1 MAGQQIT
8 KGRALGGPLCK
19 LGSGWRAMSESD
31 PEVGKSCPD
40 RCLHVQATLIAKLN
54 LADFQNA
61 VPMLRELSIINDTE
75 QVAKDLELRI
85 ASAPGFLK
93 PKTWRVDA
101 VAAGGRCQIP
111 DLDVQLDGALLTR
124 LTEAEQAVVTLTLR
138 PRDDAAPDFFRFERT
153 VELLPRNQW
162 GGLTHLPDL
171 VAAFVQPNEPAVERL
186 LKQAA
191 EILRKNGKSPALD
204 GYKGGSKRAWE
215 LSSAIWSAVAAMGL
229 DYALPPASF
238 EHTGQKVRGPGQ
250 IAESGLA
257 TCLDLALLFCAAIEQ
272 AGLNPLM
279 VFTKGHAFAGVW
291 LRSEEFSSTVVDDVT
306 ALRKRVKLKE
316 LLLFETTLATQRPA
330 PTFSFAAQHAAQQ
343 IAEDKEE
350 SFELAVDIRR
360 ARMQRIKPLA
370 SAEVPVASTAPA
382 QAPVLEP
389 EFDEPPDL
397 PDDNAGAETD
407 PATLNPKDRLARWQ
421 RKLLDLSLR
430 NNLLNF
436 KSGKKALK
444 LEAPDAGALE
454 DLLSDGQALKLLP
467 RPDLMD
473 GADPRN
479 QAIHEGR
486 EREDLRRAHALDAL
500 KRRELFIALQQ
511 DELEPRLVDLFRT
524 ARTTLQEGGANT
536 LFVALGFLTWTRDD
550 KAGQKYRA
558 PLVLVPVTLH
568 RRSARSGFTLAL
580 HDDEPRFNPTLI
592 EMLRQDFKLDLGVAD
607 GELPRD
613 EAGLDVR
620 AVWNTVSRAIKD
632 IKGWEVSEE
641 VVLAMFSFAKYLM
654 WKDLTERT
662 DQLRENPVV
671 RHLIDTPRESYPSGA
686 AFPNPRRLDSDYRPE
701 QIFCPLPADS
711 SQLSAVMAAVRG
723 KDFVLIG
730 PPGTGKSQTI
740 SNLIAQCLAEGKR
753 VLFVSEKIAALD
765 VVYRRLREANLGEFC
780 LELHSSKARKLDVLA
795 QLHKAWDAQGDVDPD
810 TWRAQ
815 ADRLKRLRDD
825 LNGYVERLHFRHANG
840 LSIFDAIGRV
850 VAGEDVPALG
860 LRWATAHAHG
870 AAAMDAMREVADRLD
885 VNASAVGHAALRS
898 NPLSAIGRG
907 DWSPGWQQSLVAAA
921 RAVQPAGQA
930 VTSAYGR
937 LAAAID
943 LPAQPL
949 TRRVR
954 GAVGVLAR
962 ALPQA
967 AGRDWRF
974 VLRNDAR
981 SVSERLQAAATLL
994 TEQRTLSAQLSPSWP
1009 VAIVTA
1015 CRHGLTLL
1023 VQRRAAHAELGLPW
1037 TPDVL
1042 EELHKGLALLDQI
1055 TQARQ
1060 QLSVAY
1066 SDQADQLNAVQL
1078 QREWA
1083 KAEKAIWPMSMLG
1096 MRKIRAVLNTV
1107 VTGEGE
1113 PNVASDLRI
1122 LARVHG
1128 LRAEVELLELGP
1140 STEGV
1145 WSGLK
1150 TRREFADAA
1159 LKFQH
1164 VLTAARAGQPWE
1176 DAGLEA
1182 VANGRCG
1189 DRLAKELARARSLKS
1204 LDAQIA
1210 ALAHT
1215 GPATDGLWS
1224 GLSTSSDGL
1233 EAALAF
1239 KAAAD
1244 AVRESGVLTGE
1255 HAQVASGACGA
1266 TLAADLQRLQRRSAV
1281 ERDLASFDDLAAAT
1295 AGLWC
1300 GLKTRLDELEKA
1312 LKFQASM
1319 AAAVANLATTPED
1332 VAAIK
1337 APLDRLIGEGNA
1349 LLEQGGPV
1357 AAAGQAYLEAWGALQ
1372 PAIDH
1377 LAAAGEFTEEAKTG
1391 FGEMAL
1397 DDLLQRC
1404 NAIVQAE
1411 NRLNAWCA
1419 WRKVCQQA
1427 VALGLAPLVSGI
1439 ENGAIGTGEVRRVF
1453 ETTYSRWWLNAVVD
1467 NEPVIRSFVAAEHE
1481 KRIGDFRALEAQ
1493 YTGLTR
1499 AWVRAALCADLPK
1512 QDSVTRNSEWGILR
1526 HEISK
1531 KKRHLPLR
1539 ELMTSIPS
1547 ALTKLTPCLLMS
1559 PLSIAQYLSADA
1571 STFDVVVFDEAS
1583 QIPVWDAVGAIAR
1596 GKQVVMVGDPKQL
1609 PPTNFFDR
1617 AESDD
1622 DDEDVEGDLESILDE
1637 CMGANLPTMNLAW
1650 HYRSRNESLIAFSNH
1665 RYYGGAL
1672 VTFPSPVTEDRAVS
1686 FHHVKGVYEKG
1697 GARINKPEAKALVA
1711 DIVARLKSP
1720 GFRESKLTIG
1730 VVTFNSEQQGLIED
1744 LLDEER
1750 RRDPGLE
1757 PYFAEVELEPLFVKN
1772 LESVQGDERDIM
1784 YFSITYGPDHAG
1796 AVSMNFGPMNRGGG
1810 ERRLNVAIT
1819 RARLELR
1826 VFSSLKGEQM
1836 DLARTQALGVRDLKH
1851 FLEFAERGARA
1862 LAEATRGSLGG
1873 FESPFEEAVA
1883 EGLARKG
1890 WELHTQIGA
1899 SSFRVDLAVVHPDA
1913 RGSYLT
1919 GIECD
1924 GATYHRSA
1932 TARDRDMLREQV
1944 LRGLG
1949 WEILRVWSTDWWV
1962 DRVGTLEKIDRKL
1975 RDLLVLSRERRA
1987 VEEQRVAAAE
1997 EAAAAI
2003 ARASADAA
2011 HSSGVDPAGE
2021 ADNELAG
2028 LSADTGRTPPAQA
2041 TRLPVETY
2049 ARNAGA
2055 SEVAATQ
2062 FVEADPKSAVEGVSA
2077 DDFFNKTYDKVLL
2090 PMINHV
2096 VEVEGPVLDAVLA
2109 RRIAR
2114 AHGWQRTG
2122 ARIHERVVGL
2132 AALSHRGT
2140 SEEVGTFFWPSG
2152 LEPGAVIAFRRAA
2165 DDSARSVDEVCLPEL
2180 IALARG
2186 VLSGGLTTEA
2196 AVVAMAREL
2205 GLQRLR
2211 AASRAR
2217 FEVAIARAHDS

>member
-1 MAGQQIT
+1 
-8 KGRALGGPLCK
+8 
-19 LGSGWRAMSESD
+19 MSESG
-31 PEVGKSCPD
+31 PEVGNPCPD
-40 RCLHVQATLIAKLN
+40 KGLRVEATLITKLN
-54 LADFQNA
+54 LADYQNA
-61 VPMLRELSIINDTE
+61 VPMLRELSIINDTARE
-75 QVAKDLELRI
+75 AKDLELRI
-85 ASAPGFLK
+85 ASMPGFVK
-93 PKTWRVDA
+93 PKIWRIDA
-101 VAAGGRCQIP
+101 VAAGSRCRIP
-111 DLDVQLDGALLTR
+111 DLDVQLDGTLLTR

-138 PRDDAAPDFFRFERT
+138 YRDDASPDLAQHERT

-162 GGLTHLPDL
+162 GGLSHLPDL

-191 EILRKNGKSPALD
+191 EVLRKNGKSPALD

-272 AGLNPLM
+272 AGLNPLL

-291 LRSEEFSSTVVDDVT
+291 LRCEEFSSTVVDDVT

-316 LLLFETTLATQRPA
+316 LVLFETTLATQRPA
-330 PTFSFAAQHAAQQ
+330 PRFSFAAQHAAQQ
-343 IAEDKEE
+343 IGEDKEE
-350 SFELAVDIRR
+350 TFELAVDIRR

-370 SAEVPVASTAPA
+370 SAEAPVAGTAQEQPT
-382 QAPVLEP
+382 VLEP
-389 EFDEPPDL
+389 AFDESPDL
-397 PDDNAGAETD
+397 PDDNAGAD

-436 KSGKKALK
+436 KSGKNALK

-500 KRRELFIALQQ
+500 KRRELFVAVPQ
-511 DELEPRLVDLFRT
+511 DDLEPRLVDLFRT

-536 LFVALGFLTWTRDD
+536 LFLALGFLTWTRDD

-592 EMLRQDFKLDLGVAD
+592 EMLRQDFKLDLGVAG

-671 RHLIDTPRESYPSGA
+671 KHLIDTPRESYPSGA
-686 AFPNPRRLDSDYRPE
+686 AFPNPRRLDNDYRPE

-815 ADRLKRLRDD
+815 AERLKRLRDD

-850 VAGEDVPALG
+850 VAGVEDPALG
-860 LRWATAHAHG
+860 LSWGTAHAHG
-870 AAAMDAMREVADRLD
+870 AVAMDAMREVADRLD
-885 VNASAVGHAALRS
+885 VNAIAVGQAALRS
-898 NPLSAIGRG
+898 NPLSAVGSG
-907 DWSPGWQQSLVAAA
+907 DWSPGWQQGMVAAA

-930 VTSAYGR
+930 VQAAYAR
-937 LAAAID
+937 LVAVID

-949 TRRVR
+949 TRGVR
-954 GAVGVLAR
+954 GAMGVLASV
-962 ALPQA
+962 LPQA

-974 VLRNDAR
+974 VLRPDVR
-981 SVSERLQAAATLL
+981 TVSERLQTAAALL
-994 TEQRTLSAQLSPSWP
+994 TQQRALSAQLSPAWP
-1009 VAIVTA
+1009 SAVVAA
-1015 CRHGLTLL
+1015 CRQGLALL
-1023 VQRRAAHAELGLPW
+1023 AQRRTTHAELGLPW
-1037 TPDVL
+1037 PQDL
-1042 EELHKGLALLDQI
+1042 LDELQKGLALLDQI

-1060 QLSVAY
+1060 QLSVSY
-1066 SDQADQLNAVQL
+1066 SDQAYQLNAVQL

-1096 MRKIRAVLNTV
+1096 RRKIRAVLNAV

-1122 LARVHG
+1122 LARIHG

-1140 STEGV
+1140 ITEGV

-1150 TRREFADAA
+1150 TRRELADAA
-1159 LKFQH
+1159 LKFQQI
-1164 VLTAARAGQPWE
+1164 LTAARADQPWD

-1189 DRLAKELARARSLKS
+1189 DRLAKELTRVRSLKL

-1210 ALAHT
+1210 ALANA

-1224 GLSTSSDGL
+1224 GLSTNGERL

-1239 KAAAD
+1239 KAAID
-1244 AVRESGVLTGE
+1244 AVRESGPLTGE
-1255 HAQVASGACGA
+1255 HVRVVTGECGA
-1266 TLAADLQRLQRRSAV
+1266 ALAADLQILLRRTAV
-1281 ERDLASFDDLAAAT
+1281 ERELASFDDLGPTT

-1319 AAAVANLATTPED
+1319 AAVVANLATTPEG
-1332 VAAIK
+1332 VAAVK

-1349 LLEQGGPV
+1349 LLEPGGLV
-1357 AAAGQAYLEAWGALQ
+1357 ASAGQAYMEAWGALQ
-1372 PAIDH
+1372 PTIDH
-1377 LAAAGEFTEEAKTG
+1377 LASVGEFGDEAKIS

-1397 DDLLQRC
+1397 DELLQRC

-1419 WRKVCQQA
+1419 WRKVCHQA

-1439 ENGAIGTGEVRRVF
+1439 ENGAISAGKVRRVF

-1493 YTGLTR
+1493 YTDLTR

-1512 QDSVTRNSEWGILR
+1512 QDSVTRNSEWGVLR

-1665 RYYGGAL
+1665 HYYGGAL

-1750 RRDPGLE
+1750 RRDPAIE
-1757 PYFAEVELEPLFVKN
+1757 PYFAEMELEPLFVKN

-1796 AVSMNFGPMNRGGG
+1796 AVSMNFGPMNRAGG

-1851 FLEFAERGARA
+1851 FLEFAERGKRA
-1862 LAEATRGSLGG
+1862 LAEATHGSLGG

-1883 EGLARKG
+1883 GALARMG

-1962 DRVGTLEKIDRKL
+1962 DRAGTLEKLDRKL
-1975 RDLLVLSRERRA
+1975 HALLASSRERRA
-1987 VEEQRVAAAE
+1987 VEAQRLADAE
-1997 EAAAAI
+1997 EAAEAF
-2003 ARASADAA
+2003 ARASAEAE
-2011 HSSGVDPAGE
+2011 GPAV
-2021 ADNELAG
+2021 AVLAG
-2028 LSADTGRTPPAQA
+2028 SRDKEVAGASSDAGQTVKVQA
-2041 TRLPVETY
+2041 TDDRPIETY
-2049 ARNAGA
+2049 ARNAG
-2055 SEVAATQ
+2055 VPLIAATQ
-2062 FVEADPKSAVEGVSA
+2062 FVEADPASVVDGVSV
-2077 DDFFNKTYDKVLL
+2077 DDFFNRSYDVVLL
-2090 PMINHV
+2090 PMIRHV

-2122 ARIHERVVGL
+2122 ARIQERVVGL
-2132 AALSHRGT
+2132 AASAHRGT
-2140 SEEVGTFFWPSG
+2140 SEEVGTFFWPSAT
-2152 LEPGAVIAFRRAA
+2152 EPEAAIEFRRAA
-2165 DDSARSVDEVCLPEL
+2165 DASARSVDEVCLPEL
-2180 IALARG
+2180 VALAQD
-2186 VLSGGLTTEA
+2186 VLSSGLTAEA
-2196 AVVAMAREL
+2196 AVLAMAREL

-2211 AASRAR
+2211 AASRGR
-2217 FEVAIARAHDS
+2217 FEEALARASNS